1 MIENGV
7 TNYPRKGKKAAQRA
21 ETSLV
26 YILKCKSSNKYCLAQ
41 RPDTGLLANL
51 LEFPS
56 VALPNW
62 SEDST
67 MTITSVL
74 KNLNEHYNLKATTKQ
89 VSKEPNTL
97 IPRPVYLISVSK
109 LTNVYSCMTLFYSI
123 GTAAGQSFTYFFT
136 YKANLFGL

>member
-67 MTITSVL
+67 ITITSVL
-74 KNLNEHYNLKATTKQ
+74 KNLNEHYNLKATAKQ
-89 VSKEPNTL
+89 VSKEPKARYT
-97 IPRPVYLISVSK
+97 PRLNFSVSK

-123 GTAAGQSFTYFFT
+123 GRAAGQSFAYFFT

>member
-1 MIENGV
+1 MPFYPIGCIFHKFYIFSKPSLDCELCLPKTEKYMIENGV

-89 VSKEPNTL
+89 VSNEPKARL
-97 IPRPVYLISVSK
+97 YLARYI
-109 LTNVYSCMTLFYSI
+109 
-123 GTAAGQSFTYFFT
+123 
-136 YKANLFGL
+136 